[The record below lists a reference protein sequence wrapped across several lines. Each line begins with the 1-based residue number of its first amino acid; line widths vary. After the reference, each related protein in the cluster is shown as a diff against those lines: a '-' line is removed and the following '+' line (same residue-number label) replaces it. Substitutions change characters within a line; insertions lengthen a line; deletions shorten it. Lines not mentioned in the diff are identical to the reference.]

1 MRKINPADICDDFR
15 DEIITLETFLTDAWA
30 VAASSRDKSF
40 LAELVFHRAYVAVE
54 SFLSAWIIGAIN
66 RDPSQFITHRTNS
79 ITQSV
84 TSKFSAWDA
93 GNLTYSPAA
102 HIAVAD
108 LQSLVDPD
116 GWNITFKSYEQLKS
130 KCADWLTVMYKNKVD
145 GVPARRQEIIDAA
158 RSIRNCIAH
167 QSKGSFTTMNQ
178 QLSGL
183 PNVGVCRHLRTTVN
197 AVSNVGSHL
206 KAVADGSTRV
216 QLYLRE
222 FRELG
227 GNLR

>member
-15 DEIITLETFLTDAWA
+15 DEITTLETFLNDLWS
-30 VAASSRDKSF
+30 VASSSRDRSF

-66 RDPSQFITHRTNS
+66 RDSSQFISYRTNS

-84 TSKFSAWDA
+84 TGKFSAWDA
-93 GNLTYSPAA
+93 SQLTYTPPA

-108 LQSLVDPD
+108 LQPLVDPD
-116 GWNITFKSYEQLKS
+116 GWNVTFKSYDKLKV
-130 KCADWLTVMYKNKVD
+130 KCADWLAASYRNKVD
-145 GVPARRQEIIDAA
+145 GVPTQRQNVIDAA
-158 RSIRNCIAH
+158 KAIRNCISH
-167 QSKGSFTTMNQ
+167 QSQSSFAEMNE

-183 PNVGVCRHLRTTVN
+183 PNSGVCRHLRTTVN
-197 AVSNVGSHL
+197 AVSNVGAHL
-206 KAVADGSTRV
+206 KAAGGGSTRV
-216 QLYLRE
+216 QLYLQE

-227 GNLR
+227 ADLR